1 MNAETIKTIFNN
13 LQSKKRDGKYA
24 ARLRNE
30 RNNLTK

>member
-1 MNAETIKTIFNN
+1 MDLNAIFNN
-13 LQSKKRDGKYA
+13 LQRKKRDGKYA